1 MVLLKRETADELCL
15 ALGFD
20 STQNP
25 IYRTI
30 LVTAIYGLSNESK
43 RDIIERLLRLL
54 PENNE

>member
-1 MVLLKRETADELCL
+1 MKRETATELCL

-20 STQNP
+20 STKYP

-30 LVTAIYGLSNESK
+30 LVTVIYELSNEAK
-43 RDIIERLLRLL
+43 RDMIEHLLRLL